1 MSSYR
6 AYFFD
11 QTSRIT
17 SAATLDSGSDSEAM
31 ETARTLL
38 RLRNDCK
45 DFELWDESRPI
56 RILPRD
62 RNGYLAT

>member
-11 QTSRIT
+11 ETSRIT
-17 SAATLDSGSDSEAM
+17 NAVSLDTSSDLEAM
-31 ETARTLL
+31 EIAQSML

-56 RILPRD
+56 RILPRTRD
-62 RNGYLAT
+62 GHLAL

>member
-11 QTSRIT
+11 ESSRIT
-17 SAATLDSGSDSEAM
+17 SAMSLDTTSDIEAM
-31 ETARTLL
+31 EIAQSML

-45 DFELWDESRPI
+45 DFELWDASRPI
-56 RILPRD
+56 RILPRTRD
-62 RNGYLAT
+62 GHLAV